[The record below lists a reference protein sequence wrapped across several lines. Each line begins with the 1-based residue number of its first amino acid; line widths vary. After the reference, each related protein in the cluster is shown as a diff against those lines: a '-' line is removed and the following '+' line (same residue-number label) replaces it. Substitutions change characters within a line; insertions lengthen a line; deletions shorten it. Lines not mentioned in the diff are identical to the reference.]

1 MIEIIILSI
10 IQGITEFL
18 PISSSAH
25 LIIIENFFNFNNS
38 NLNLDIS
45 LHAGSLLAVILF
57 FNKDIFNF
65 INNKIFL
72 IKIIISSIPTI
83 IFGFFLVKFNFIDY
97 LRDVKVI
104 AMSTIIFAIILYYS
118 DKSDVKKNL
127 EIFTLKDAI
136 IIGLFQILSLIPGV
150 SRSGITITAGRFL
163 KFDRNSSIK
172 ISFFFSIPIL
182 LSITF
187 YNITNLVESN
197 NINFTFNN
205 LFGFALS
212 FIFSYLTLKYFFR
225 YIKKFNFTIFVL
237 YRILI
242 GILILVYIGL

>member
-1 MIEIIILSI
+1 M
-10 IQGITEFL
+10 
-18 PISSSAH
+18 
-25 LIIIENFFNFNNS
+25 
-38 NLNLDIS
+38 
-45 LHAGSLLAVILF
+45 
-57 FNKDIFNF
+57 
-65 INNKIFL
+65 
-72 IKIIISSIPTI
+72 
-83 IFGFFLVKFNFIDY
+83 
-97 LRDVKVI
+97 
-104 AMSTIIFAIILYYS
+104 
-118 DKSDVKKNL
+118 
-127 EIFTLKDAI
+127 KDAI

-242 GILILVYIGL
+242 GILILIYIGL